1 MKRTTQTQ
9 DKSTSNKAANGADI
23 AHISAAFD
31 DIAAARHANP
41 FSVLG
46 RHINGSNLTVR
57 AFMPNAEEVRI
68 VETATPLEHIAG
80 TDMFVAE
87 NIDKDLPE
95 YYQLSWIDKQGN
107 SHQAYDPYCFAPQL
121 SDYDIHLHG
130 EGRHWRTWQWLGAHL
145 HQVDNINGVLFSV
158 WAPSASRV
166 SIVGNFNQWDGR
178 CHPMRLRGNSGI
190 WEIFI
195 PGLSVGELYKIE
207 IRTSSGEVHLK
218 SDPYAREFEYAS
230 GTANRV
236 TAETSFV
243 WTDNDWLAKRT
254 ESDWLHAPLSI
265 YEVHLGSWQR
275 DADGNIMSYR
285 ELAERLVEHVTYMGF
300 THIELLPI
308 TEHPFYGS
316 WGYQTIGYYAPTSR
330 YGSADDLRYLID
342 LCHQNNIGVFVDWV
356 PAHFPKD
363 AHGLARFDGTA
374 LYEHADPRRGEH
386 RDWNTLIF
394 NYGRHEVR
402 NFLIANAL
410 YWLEEF
416 HFDGLRVDAV
426 ASMLYLDFAR
436 EKDDWLPN
444 QYGGRENLDAV
455 EFIKQLNIVTH
466 EQFPGALV
474 MAEESTDWPM
484 VSRPVHEDGLGFSM
498 KWNMGWMHD
507 VLDYMKLD
515 PIYRQDQHNKLT
527 FGIMYNYNE
536 NFILPFSHDEVV
548 HEKCSLLYKM
558 HGDEWQQFANLRLLY
573 CLMYTFPGKQLLFMG
588 NEFGQG
594 PEWNHDK
601 SLDWHLLEYPL
612 HKGLLKSV
620 SDLTHLNRAH
630 PALHY
635 YDFEQQGFQWLDCN
649 DTEKSVLSYQRM
661 SDDET
666 IIVILNFTPIP
677 RDNYRVGVDEP
688 GHYSELF
695 NTDSGFYGGSN
706 LGNGLGSDA
715 EKEPWLDHPW
725 SISLNLPPLAGII
738 LKRVK

>member
-1 MKRTTQTQ
+1 MIKTSQTKSAQNKGNPDNTQ
-9 DKSTSNKAANGADI
+9 DHLGAECGDL
-23 AHISAAFD
+23 
-31 DIAAARHANP
+31 AAACHPDP
-41 FSVLG
+41 FAFLG
-46 RHINGSNLTVR
+46 KHPDKTGDTVR
-57 AFMPNAEEVRI
+57 VFMPDAETVSI
-68 VETATPLEHIAG
+68 VESSTPLVRVPNTDVFIAK
-80 TDMFVAE
+80 
-87 NIDKDLPE
+87 NIDEDLPAH
-95 YYQLSWIDKQGN
+95 YQLSWTDKQGHC
-107 SHQAYDPYCFAPQL
+107 HQNYDPYCFQPQL
-121 SDYDIHLHG
+121 SDYDIYLHG
-130 EGRHWRTWQWLGAHL
+130 EGRHWQSWQWLGAHL
-145 HQVDNINGVLFSV
+145 HHVDDIDGVLFSV

-166 SIVGNFNQWDGR
+166 SIVGDFNQWDGR
-178 CHPMRLRGNSGI
+178 YHPMRLRGSSGI
-190 WEIFI
+190 WELFI
-195 PGLSVGELYKIE
+195 PGLAGGDLYKIE
-207 IRTSSGEVHLK
+207 IRTASGDVLLK
-218 SDPYAREFEYAS
+218 SDPYAREFEYSS

-236 TAETSFV
+236 VAESGFE
-243 WTDNDWLAKRT
+243 WTDSHWLKERHQ
-254 ESDWLHAPLSI
+254 SDWLHAPLSI

-275 DADGNIMSYR
+275 DANGNIMSYR
-285 ELAERLVEHVTYMGF
+285 ELADRLVEHVTFMGF

-316 WGYQTIGYYAPTSR
+316 WGYQTTGYYAPTAR
-330 YGSADDLRYLID
+330 YGHADDLRYLVN
-342 LCHQNNIGVFVDWV
+342 LCHQHNIGVFIDWV

-455 EFIKQLNIVTH
+455 EFLKQLNIVTH
-466 EQFPGALV
+466 EKFPGTII
-474 MAEESTDWPM
+474 MAEESTDWPQ

-515 PIYRQDQHNKLT
+515 PVYRQHQHNKLT

-573 CLMYTFPGKQLLFMG
+573 CLMYTYPGKQLLFMG

-601 SLDWHLLEYPL
+601 SLDWHVLEYPL
-612 HKGLLKSV
+612 HNGLLKSV
-620 SDLTHLNRAH
+620 SDLNHLNRNH

-635 YDFEQQGFQWLDCN
+635 YDFERQGFQWLDCN

-666 IIVILNFTPIP
+666 VIVILNFTPIT
-677 RDNYRVGVDEP
+677 REDYRIGVDEP
-688 GHYSELF
+688 GYYSEIF
-695 NTDSGFYGGSN
+695 NTDSEFYGGSN
-706 LGNGLGSDA
+706 QGNSHGCNA
-715 EKEPWLDHPW
+715 EEKAWLDHPW
-725 SISLNLPPLAGII
+725 SINVNLPPLAGII
-738 LKRVK
+738 LKRKSP

>member
-1 MKRTTQTQ
+1 MTKISRTKNAQN
-9 DKSTSNKAANGADI
+9 KSNPEPKLDHLSAEYTNIIAACHPDPFSFLGKHPGKAGSTVRAFLPGADKVNI
-23 AHISAAFD
+23 VETNTILKRVTGTDIFVAD
-31 DIAAARHANP
+31 DIAANIP
-41 FSVLG
+41 
-46 RHINGSNLTVR
+46 
-57 AFMPNAEEVRI
+57 
-68 VETATPLEHIAG
+68 EH
-80 TDMFVAE
+80 
-87 NIDKDLPE
+87 
-95 YYQLSWIDKQGN
+95 YQLSWTDSQGN
-107 SHQAYDPYCFAPQL
+107 KQQAYDPYSFGPQL
-121 SDYDIHLHG
+121 SDYDIYLHG

-145 HQVDNINGVLFSV
+145 HEVDGISGVLFSV

-166 SIVGNFNQWDGR
+166 SVVGDFNQWDGR
-178 CHPMRLRGNSGI
+178 RHPMRLRGSSGI
-190 WEIFI
+190 WELFI
-195 PGLSVGELYKIE
+195 PGLHAGELYKME
-207 IRTSSGEVHLK
+207 IRTASGDIYVK
-218 SDPYAREFEYAS
+218 SDPYGREFEYSS

-236 TAETSFV
+236 TAETNFS
-243 WTDNDWLAKRT
+243 WTDSEWLDKRKQ
-254 ESDWLHAPLSI
+254 SDWLHAPLSI

-275 DADGNIMSYR
+275 DADNNMLSYR
-285 ELAERLVEHVTYMGF
+285 ELADRLVEHVKNMGF

-316 WGYQTIGYYAPTSR
+316 WGYQTIGYYAPTNR
-330 YGSADDLRYLID
+330 YGHADDLRYLVD
-342 LCHQNNIGVFVDWV
+342 LCHQNNIGVFADWV

-466 EQFPGALV
+466 EQFPGAIV

-484 VSRPVHEDGLGFSM
+484 VSRPVHENGLGFSM

-515 PIYRQDQHNKLT
+515 PIYRQHQHNKLT

-548 HEKCSLLYKM
+548 HEKCSMLYKM
-558 HGDEWQQFANLRLLY
+558 SGDEWQQFANLRLLY
-573 CLMYTFPGKQLLFMG
+573 CLMYTYPGKQLLFMG

-594 PEWNHDK
+594 PEWNHDQ
-601 SLDWHLLEYPL
+601 SLDWHVLEYPL
-612 HKGLLKSV
+612 HQGLLKSV
-620 SDLTHLNRAH
+620 RDLNHINRQH
-630 PALHY
+630 PALHF
-635 YDFEQQGFQWLDCN
+635 YDFEPQGFQWLDCN
-649 DTEKSVLSYQRM
+649 DTQQSVLSYQRM

-666 IIVILNFTPIP
+666 VIVVMNFTPIP
-677 RDNYRVGVDEP
+677 RDNYRIGVDEE
-688 GHYSELF
+688 GHYEEIF
-695 NTDSGFYGGSN
+695 NTDSGYYGGSN
-706 LGNGLGSDA
+706 VGNGLGCDA
-715 EKEPWLDHPW
+715 ENVAWLDHPW

-738 LKRVK
+738 LKKSPG